1 MNHIIGLLKKDCSP
15 YKANKLMLALTIMAE
30 KSDDGIMMD
39 SSGNF
44 YEFFLLSNT
53 DKRVSE
59 NLKYFSI
66 GFLQAYELA

>member
-1 MNHIIGLLKKDCSP
+1 MNHIIGIPKDDYSK
-15 YKANKLMLALTIMAE
+15 YKAEKLMLALTVMAE

-59 NLKYFSI
+59 SLKYFAI